1 MTPLQDLER
10 LLGAVDPDGGP
21 ERAGGDGRAG
31 RRYELA
37 PIDSLPLGHGS
48 SSVWTKSRRAIA
60 VARRHGG
67 SAGAT
72 EGRVFANSHIRNMTT
87 RRWPSSCNAADAT
100 RALA

>member
-1 MTPLQDLER
+1 MIRRPPRSTLFPYTTLFRSLVEPDVVGGDEMTPLQDLER

-48 SSVWTKSRRAIA
+48 SPVWTKSRRVIA
-60 VARRHGG
+60 GG
-67 SAGAT
+67 SRQGGRAGPA
-72 EGRVFANSHIRNMTT
+72 
-87 RRWPSSCNAADAT
+87 
-100 RALA
+100 